1 MIGDTRPFL
10 PQKDPQSKWLPP
22 ETNKRYL
29 FKLCVGSSL
38 KLVQA
43 LKNTATLLCL
53 PEKIK
58 GTLRF
63 SLKWA
68 EVPLLKFHT
77 NRNYFVR
84 FLTDLRILIRTSLRI
99 EARLAKHDSHQTG
112 RIAWSLSSKGGIW
125 SIRPILK
132 SKSSQASLEVS
143 GSALHAEDQQCERE
157 GPYDMTIWTG
167 PEAEKKNTLER
178 MLFLHYDRQRKK
190 VKSPF
195 DFSRA
200 FLLNKN
206 SGFNLWNFLVEHH
219 FSEFTGKTMT
229 TEKEF
234 SFYLTVDGFFGK
246 CPGNFRV
253 ICPGFQSR
261 WIFGRME
268 SARSHKLQQWTIFHS
283 TCDLIQLLI
292 CVGRRERRF
301 ARSADSEASR
311 MT

>member
-1 MIGDTRPFL
+1 MSQGTEP
-10 PQKDPQSKWLPP
+10 
-22 ETNKRYL
+22 RY
-29 FKLCVGSSL
+29 
-38 KLVQA
+38 
-43 LKNTATLLCL
+43 
-53 PEKIK
+53 
-58 GTLRF
+58 
-63 SLKWA
+63 
-68 EVPLLKFHT
+68 LLKFYT

-178 MLFLHYDRQRKK
+178 MLCLYYDRQRKK

-206 SGFNLWNFLVEHH
+206 SGFNLWNFLVA
-219 FSEFTGKTMT
+219 SGTP
-229 TEKEF
+229 
-234 SFYLTVDGFFGK
+234 FFRIYRK
-246 CPGNFRV
+246 DDD
-253 ICPGFQSR
+253 
-261 WIFGRME
+261 
-268 SARSHKLQQWTIFHS
+268 H
-283 TCDLIQLLI
+283 
-292 CVGRRERRF
+292 RERIFVLFDSRRIFRKMSRKFSCHLSRF
-301 ARSADSEASR
+301 PKSLNFWSNGERPKSQITTMNYFSQYLWLDPAADLRWKAWEAIRAFSGLWGIQNDVSKSLSHNS
-311 MT
+311 